1 MARLVYLLQGY
12 FHASSDGASSCS
24 SSASSSLWTWDT
36 EKALYP
42 KGLKETLRAEHRR
55 TPRGSSGR
63 LRRSDLR
70 DYKFAFVITNS
81 SYCKSLAQANNVVS
95 TIPRVF
101 PPPLHVACR
110 HTPCAI
116 YTKRWNLNDC
126 LKQGPRR
133 RSRRRSRTI
142 QSAAAGASP
151 WDACDM

>member
-42 KGLKETLRAEHRR
+42 KGLKQTLRAEHRR

-81 SYCKSLAQANNVVS
+81 SYCKSLAQENNVVS

-101 PPPLHVACR
+101 PPPPCGMSPHSLR
-110 HTPCAI
+110 HIHQEVKFKWLFETRSSQKKPSSFL
-116 YTKRWNLNDC
+116 YTSLWW
-126 LKQGPRR
+126 
-133 RSRRRSRTI
+133 SRYLGFPSH
-142 QSAAAGASP
+142 
-151 WDACDM
+151 